1 LLKNEQKLKN
11 IYHLIYQMSK
21 KEEKTKM
28 TYEELEKA
36 YIEEVEW
43 NDSLLQENKQL
54 KHFCNYVHSL
64 RTKEDFLKLRN
75 VVLEA
80 NSRLK

>member
-1 LLKNEQKLKN
+1 
-11 IYHLIYQMSK
+11 MK
-21 KEEKTKM
+21 KEEWTKM

-43 NDSLLQENKQL
+43 NNELLQENKQL
-54 KHFCNYVHSL
+54 KHFVNYVKSCK
-64 RTKEDFLKLRN
+64 TKEDFLKLRN

-80 NSRLK
+80 NSRFKKK